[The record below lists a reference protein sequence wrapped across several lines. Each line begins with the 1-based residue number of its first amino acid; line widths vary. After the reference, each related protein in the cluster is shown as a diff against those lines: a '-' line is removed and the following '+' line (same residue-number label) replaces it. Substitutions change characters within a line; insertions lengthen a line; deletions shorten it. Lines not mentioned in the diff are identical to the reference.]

1 MQKSTLNVY
10 NEKMSIWEKRESSQK
25 IEPRIYEYGFL
36 LE

>member
-1 MQKSTLNVY
+1 MCITK
-10 NEKMSIWEKRESSQK
+10 KMNIWEKRESSQK

>member
-1 MQKSTLNVY
+1 MCIMR
-10 NEKMSIWEKRESSQK
+10 KMSIWEKRESSQK